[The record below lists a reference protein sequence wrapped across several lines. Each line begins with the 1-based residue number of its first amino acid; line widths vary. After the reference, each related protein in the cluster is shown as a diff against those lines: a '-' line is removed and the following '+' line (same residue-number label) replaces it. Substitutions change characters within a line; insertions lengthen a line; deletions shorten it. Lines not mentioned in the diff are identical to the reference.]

1 MPVDL
6 QCKVCFWSYL
16 RGVEGERGEEVEK
29 YEIFQVNSEMWTAG
43 RAVVMV
49 WSELS
54 SDGRQP

>member
-1 MPVDL
+1 M
-6 QCKVCFWSYL
+6 CFWSYL